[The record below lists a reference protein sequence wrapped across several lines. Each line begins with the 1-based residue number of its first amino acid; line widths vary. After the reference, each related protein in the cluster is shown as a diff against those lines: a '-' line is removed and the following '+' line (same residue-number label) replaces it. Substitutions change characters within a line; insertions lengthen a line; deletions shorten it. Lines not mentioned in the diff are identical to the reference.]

1 MRYITRALFL
11 FFMTF
16 SLISC
21 TEAIKQEELPSFIVL
36 GGAYYTQIVIHDDK
50 GAYPTTNYQRGFAIP
65 VNTPI
70 NLLSITS
77 KTITVT
83 LANTSQ
89 QLIVKN
95 IEKHTGDDIY
105 HAFNKLFA
113 KKKVNLSKFTP
124 LEINHIE
131 SGTVAN
137 GMRKEAVIIAI
148 GYPPITETFSQVSNQ
163 WVYWTSRFNRFKVN
177 FENGKVSKIVD

>member
-1 MRYITRALFL
+1 
-11 FFMTF
+11 
-16 SLISC
+16 
-21 TEAIKQEELPSFIVL
+21 V
-36 GGAYYTQIVIHDDK
+36 
-50 GAYPTTNYQRGFAIP
+50 
-65 VNTPI
+65 
-70 NLLSITS
+70 SITS
-77 KTITVT
+77 KTITVA

-89 QLIVKN
+89 QLVVKN

-105 HAFNKLFA
+105 RAFNKLFA

-137 GMRKEAVIIAI
+137 GMRKEAVIVAI

-163 WVYWTSRFNRFKVN
+163 WVYWSSRFNRFKVN
-177 FENGKVSKIVD
+177 FENGKVSKVVD